1 MDRSNVLKGFNNHLS
16 EFFDDIERIFPN
28 DIEIQKARVSLNNL
42 KKMNP
47 KIIIGVW
54 KTYISDKYSNEIDK
68 GDIEYFLNKNYSSD
82 LQDSDYNKEILD
94 KIEKMK
100 NSIKLMQD
108 DSKEKSIKYLQNLN
122 KLCNLYH

>member
-108 DSKEKSIKYLQNLN
+108 DSKEKTIKYLQNLN